1 MKSKNRRTIKI
12 IVGILVVLVVCT
24 GIFLYVA
31 IFRGFYASSDI
42 PAGEYTGS
50 ANVEFLGGKE
60 IYRVVANKYG
70 EPIFENPSGA
80 FDEAITDYGDAIHLI
95 YETFG
100 TEYGLNTFN
109 NENYQ
114 MYMVL
119 GWQLPTDNETIG
131 FLHA

>member
-60 IYRVVANKYG
+60 IYRVVANK
-70 EPIFENPSGA
+70 N
-80 FDEAITDYGDAIHLI
+80 
-95 YETFG
+95 
-100 TEYGLNTFN
+100 
-109 NENYQ
+109 
-114 MYMVL
+114 MVS
-119 GWQLPTDNETIG
+119 Q
-131 FLHA
+131 FLKIPQVRLMKRLQIMEMRYI